1 MKIDRRRVL
10 VLLIA
15 GAIALPAAARTGP
28 RSPAPSRFA
37 RGLLWR
43 VARADAAASHV
54 FGTIHL
60 ADPRVLD
67 IPEPVTRAL
76 SRSRRYFM
84 EIQHAAP
91 ERSRFF
97 EAAQFED
104 GRRIEP
110 LIGTEAFATLA
121 ALLRER
127 DVPEEVIHRIKPWA
141 ALANLTITPE
151 DYAGETLDQKLLAR
165 ARALRLPID
174 ALEGIEE
181 QISVFEGIAME
192 TQVVLLKHAL
202 GHRDDLA
209 GLIEPT
215 IQAWLRRDLAALDA
229 VNERISA
236 RYPDVAEHY
245 RVLFRSVVRNRSI
258 VMAHRL
264 FVPLRRGSV
273 FVAVGANHLYGEE
286 GLLRLIEKQG
296 YRVERAY

>member
-1 MKIDRRRVL
+1 MPNYRRRVL
-10 VLLIA
+10 FMLIA
-15 GAIALPAAARTGP
+15 GAIALPAAARAGAA
-28 RSPAPSRFA
+28 SPARFA

-43 VARADAAASHV
+43 VVRPGIAASHV

-67 IPEPVTRAL
+67 VPEPVMRAL

-91 ERSRFF
+91 ERARFF

-104 GRRIEP
+104 GRRLEP
-110 LIGTEAFATLA
+110 LIGAEAFAKLA
-121 ALLRER
+121 AHLRER
-127 DVPEEVIHRIKPWA
+127 RVPEPVIDRIKPWA
-141 ALANLTITPE
+141 ALANLTVTPE
-151 DYAGETLDQKLLAR
+151 DYEGETSDQKLLAL
-165 ARALRLPID
+165 ARSLKLRID

-181 QISVFEGIAME
+181 QISVFEGIPME
-192 TQVVLLKHAL
+192 TQVALLKHAL
-202 GHRDDLA
+202 AHRDELS

-229 VNERISA
+229 VNERIGA

-245 RVLFRSVVRNRSI
+245 RVLFQRVVRNRSI

-264 FVPLRRGSV
+264 FVPLRRGRV
-273 FVAVGANHLYGEE
+273 FIAIGANHLYGEE

-296 YRVERAY
+296 YRIERVY

>member
-1 MKIDRRRVL
+1 MLNDRRRMLL
-10 VLLIA
+10 VLIA
-15 GAIALPAAARTGP
+15 GAIALAAVPSAGAV
-28 RSPAPSRFA
+28 SPTRFG

-43 VARADAAASHV
+43 IAKRGTAPSHV

-67 IPEPVTRAL
+67 VPDPVMRAL
-76 SRSRRYFM
+76 SGSRRYFI

-91 ERSRFF
+91 DRARFL
-97 EAAQFED
+97 EAAQFD
-104 GRRIEP
+104 DDTRIAP
-110 LIGTEAFATLA
+110 LIGAEAFASLA

-127 DVPEEVIHRIKPWA
+127 RVPERVIERIKPWA

-151 DYAGETLDQKLLAR
+151 DYAGETLDQMLLAR
-165 ARALRLPID
+165 ARTLKLPVD

-181 QISVFEGIAME
+181 QISVFEDIPVA
-192 TQVVLLKHAL
+192 TQVALLRHAL
-202 GHRDDLA
+202 AHRDELA

-215 IQAWLRRDLAALDA
+215 IQAWLSRDLAALDA
-229 VNERISA
+229 INGRIGA

-245 RVLFRSVVRNRSI
+245 RVLFRRVVRNRSI

-264 FVPLRRGSV
+264 FVPLRRGRV
-273 FVAVGANHLYGEE
+273 FVAVGANHLSGDE

-296 YRVERAY
+296 YRIERAY

>member
-1 MKIDRRRVL
+1 MAIERRRVL
-10 VLLIA
+10 LILIA
-15 GAIALPAAARTGP
+15 GALALPAAAGTVPGP
-28 RSPAPSRFA
+28 STRFA

-43 VARADAAASHV
+43 VARPRVAPSHV

-104 GRRIEP
+104 GRRLEP
-110 LIGTEAFATLA
+110 LIGAEAFAKLA
-121 ALLRER
+121 AHLRKR
-127 DVPEEVIHRIKPWA
+127 GVPEQVIDRIKPWA
-141 ALANLTITPE
+141 ALANLTVTPE
-151 DYAGETLDQKLLAR
+151 DYEGETLDQKLLAR
-165 ARALRLPID
+165 ARSLRLPVD
-174 ALEGIEE
+174 ALEGVEE
-181 QISVFEGIAME
+181 QISVFEGIPME
-192 TQVVLLKHAL
+192 TQVALLKHAL
-202 GHRDDLA
+202 EHRDGLA

-215 IQAWLRRDLAALDA
+215 IQAWVRRDLAALDA
-229 VNERISA
+229 VSERIVA
-236 RYPDVAEHY
+236 RYPDVADHY
-245 RVLFRSVVRNRSI
+245 RVLFRRVVRNRSI

-264 FVPLRRGSV
+264 FMPLRQGHA
-273 FVAVGANHLYGEE
+273 FVAIGANHLYGRE
-286 GLLRLIEKQG
+286 GVLRLIEKQG

>member
-1 MKIDRRRVL
+1 MTCETRRLLLRIIGAGL
-10 VLLIA
+10 V
-15 GAIALPAAARTGP
+15 LPAAARAGP
-28 RSPAPSRFA
+28 RSPARYA

-43 VARADAAASHV
+43 IARPGAPASHV

-76 SRSRRYFM
+76 ARSRRYFM

-91 ERSRFF
+91 ERSRFS

-110 LIGTEAFATLA
+110 LIGTEAYAKLA

-127 DVPEEVIHRIKPWA
+127 RVPDQVIDRIKPWA

-151 DYAGETLDQKLLAR
+151 DYATETLDQKLLAQ
-165 ARALRLPID
+165 ARALKLSID

-181 QISVFEGIAME
+181 QIAVFEGIPIA
-192 TQVVLLKHAL
+192 TQLALLKHGL
-202 GHRDDLA
+202 GHRDELA

-215 IQAWLRRDLAALDA
+215 IQAWLKRDLAALDA
-229 VNERISA
+229 VSERIGA
-236 RYPDVAEHY
+236 RYPEVAEHY
-245 RVLFRSVVRNRSI
+245 RVLFQRVVRNRSI

-264 FVPLRRGSV
+264 FAPLRRGQV
-273 FVAVGANHLYGEE
+273 FVAVGANHLGGEG
-286 GLLRLIEKQG
+286 GLLRLIERQG

>member
-1 MKIDRRRVL
+1 MPNDRRRAL
-10 VLLIA
+10 LLLIA
-15 GAIALPAAARTGP
+15 GVFALPAAAGTILGP
-28 RSPAPSRFA
+28 STRFA

-43 VARADAAASHV
+43 VARPRVAPSHV

-67 IPEPVTRAL
+67 VPDPVMRAL

-91 ERSRFF
+91 EQARFF

-110 LIGTEAFATLA
+110 LIGAEAFASLA

-127 DVPEEVIHRIKPWA
+127 RIPEEVIDRIKPWA

-151 DYAGETLDQKLLAR
+151 DYAVETLDQKLLAL
-165 ARALRLPID
+165 ARALKLPID

-181 QISVFEGIAME
+181 QISVFEGIPME
-192 TQVVLLKHAL
+192 TQVALLKHAL
-202 GHRDDLA
+202 AHRDDLG

-229 VNERISA
+229 VNERIGA
-236 RYPDVAEHY
+236 RYPDVADHY
-245 RVLFRSVVRNRSI
+245 RVLFRRVVRNRSI

-264 FVPLRRGSV
+264 FVPLRRGRV
-273 FVAVGANHLYGEE
+273 FIAVGANHLYGGE
-286 GLLRLIEKQG
+286 GVLRLIEKQG